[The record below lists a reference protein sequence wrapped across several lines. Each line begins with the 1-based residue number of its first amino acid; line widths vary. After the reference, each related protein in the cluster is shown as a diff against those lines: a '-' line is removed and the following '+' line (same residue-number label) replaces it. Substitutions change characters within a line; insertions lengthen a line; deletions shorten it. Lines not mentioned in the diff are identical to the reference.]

1 MTTFTSWDGELYH
14 HGIKGQKWGIRKY
27 QNEDGS
33 LTQAG
38 RQRYL
43 DGGGK
48 LTSRG
53 EKAYAR
59 LYRKESRKLKKLQEN
74 ADMDVQRQKLERNQ
88 KVASIAKKIG
98 IGSGGTAAALLGGTA
113 GLKLYKSIAG
123 NKVKNIVNGL
133 YKESDAWV
141 DKGWDRWDKYVKD
154 NPGKRGID
162 DVTYKEL
169 KSYSANAQQKL
180 DEAKATTKQFNS
192 EANKRRSVANALKTA
207 GVVAA
212 GVSAVSFGVSFY
224 NKHQAK
230 LRTQRL
236 TEAGHSKAVEAAKK
250 QMDYMMKE
258 FGGTKYEDLIKN
270 SNKHR

>member
-1 MTTFTSWDGELYH
+1 MTTFDGWENELYH
-14 HGIKGQKWGIRKY
+14 HGVKGQKWGIRKY

-48 LTSRG
+48 STSRG

-88 KVASIAKKIG
+88 KVANIAKKVG
-98 IGSGGTAAALLGGTA
+98 IGSGGAAAALLGGTA
-113 GLKLYKSIAG
+113 GLKLYNSIARNKAKSI
-123 NKVKNIVNGL
+123 IDGL

-162 DVTYKEL
+162 YATYKEL
-169 KSYSANAQQKL
+169 KSYSANADKKL
-180 DEAKATTKQFNS
+180 NEAKAATKQFNS

-212 GVSAVSFGVSFY
+212 GV
-224 NKHQAK
+224 
-230 LRTQRL
+230 RTQL
-236 TEAGHSKAVEAAKK
+236 
-250 QMDYMMKE
+250 
-258 FGGTKYEDLIKN
+258 
-270 SNKHR
+270 